1 MKFLQVEWYY
11 LLVVDLEAIIS
22 EIEELL
28 KQKDEKREILI
39 MNSREIIKKSGNAI
53 LAFHKKDLDKAMKLL
68 DQAKKLL
75 EDSLNICN
83 QFPEYKHTGP
93 LPQAMQEY
101 AEAILTIS
109 LIKYGKLPSPKDVG
123 ITAESYLTGLADSVG
138 EMRRQILDSLREDK
152 IEEGE
157 RILKLMDEIY
167 GLLKSMEY
175 FKNIVPGL
183 KRKLDVIRKIIE
195 ETRADI
201 TLAYHGRLIRN
212 SIKEVERLE
221 NIKGDF
227 EKSK

>member
-1 MKFLQVEWYY
+1 MIN
-11 LLVVDLEAIIS
+11 LENIIF

-39 MNSREIIKKSGNAI
+39 INSREIIRKSGNAI

-101 AEAILTIS
+101 AEAIITIS
-109 LIKYGKLPSPKDVG
+109 LIKDGKLPSPKDIG
-123 ITAESYLTGLADSVG
+123 ITIESYLTGLADSIG

-152 IEEGE
+152 IEESE
-157 RILKLMDEIY
+157 KILRLMDEIY
-167 GLLKSMEY
+167 GLLKNIEY

-183 KRKLDVIRKIIE
+183 KRKIDIIRKIIE

-212 SIKEVERLE
+212 SIKEVEKFE
-221 NIKGDF
+221 NIKRNF

>member
-1 MKFLQVEWYY
+1 ME
-11 LLVVDLEAIIS
+11 DIMS

-28 KQKDEKREILI
+28 KQKDENREILI
-39 MNSREIIKKSGNAI
+39 MNSREIVRKSGNAI
-53 LAFHKKDLDKAMKLL
+53 LAFHKNDLDRAVKLL

-75 EDSLNICN
+75 EDSLDICN
-83 QFPEYKHTGP
+83 RFPEYKHTGP

-101 AEAILTIS
+101 AEAVITIS
-109 LIKYGKLPSPKDVG
+109 LIKYGKLPSPREIG
-123 ITAESYLTGLADSVG
+123 ITVESYLTGLADSVG

-152 IEEGE
+152 MEEGE

-167 GLLKSMEY
+167 GLLKSLEY

-183 KRKLDVIRKIIE
+183 KRKVDVARKVVE

-212 SIKEVERLE
+212 GIKEVERLE
-221 NIKGDF
+221 NIKRGI
-227 EKSK
+227 EESERRL